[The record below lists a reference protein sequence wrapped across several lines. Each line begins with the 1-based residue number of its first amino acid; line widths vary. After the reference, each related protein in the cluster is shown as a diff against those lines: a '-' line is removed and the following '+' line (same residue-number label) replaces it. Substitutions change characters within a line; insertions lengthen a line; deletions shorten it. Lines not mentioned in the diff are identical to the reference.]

1 MKKMFYEFLN
11 LLFPPVCLICDTAL
25 VQTETYLCTNCQA
38 ALPRVQ
44 QHNEK
49 SRQLYQ
55 RLASTLPLD
64 EVLAYLLYQKSG
76 STQKLLQLLKYKNYP
91 ELGTELGRHFGS
103 RLASLGYANAFDI
116 IVPVPLHQSKFE
128 QRGYNQSEMFATGL
142 SEALGIPVC
151 SGVVARVKE
160 SATQTRK
167 SRLDRWL
174 NVATIFQ
181 VVQTEKV
188 QGKRILLTDDVVTT
202 GATLEAC
209 GEALFTAGCSDLSV
223 GVIAIA

>member
-1 MKKMFYEFLN
+1 MKNVFHEFLN
-11 LLFPPVCLICDTAL
+11 LLFPPVCLICEKAL
-25 VQTETYLCTNCQA
+25 VQTETYLCTHCQA
-38 ALPRVQ
+38 SLPRIQ
-44 QHNEK
+44 QQNEK

-91 ELGTELGRHFGS
+91 ELGTEIGRHFGT
-103 RLASLGYANAFDI
+103 SLRKTGYSDAFDL
-116 IVPVPLHQSKFE
+116 IVPVPLHESKLH
-128 QRGYNQSEMFATGL
+128 QRGYNQSEMFAKGL
-142 SEALGIPVC
+142 SEAMGIPANP
-151 SGVVARVKE
+151 GVVARMKA

-167 SRLDRWL
+167 SRLERWL

-181 VVQTEKV
+181 VVQEDKV
-188 QGKRILLTDDVVTT
+188 QGKRILLADDVVTT
-202 GATLEAC
+202 GSTLEAC
-209 GEALFTAGCSDLSV
+209 GEALFSAGCKNLSV